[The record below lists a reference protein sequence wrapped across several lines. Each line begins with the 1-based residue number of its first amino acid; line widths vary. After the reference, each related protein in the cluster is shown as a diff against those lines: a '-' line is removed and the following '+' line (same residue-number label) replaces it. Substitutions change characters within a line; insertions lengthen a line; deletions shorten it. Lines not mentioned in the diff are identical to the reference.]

1 MNLGNI
7 ITSKRIEKQLTQEQ
21 LAKQMGVEKDTI
33 TEWEDDKEYPD
44 MDSLIVLVKLLGISL
59 DSLFLTN
66 NSTLLTAIMKKSN
79 RKTLQ
84 LATLISLIT
93 LSILLAILLFSLLK
107 DESKLIVSI
116 LIIIGELVNLSALAH
131 YIKKLS

>member
-33 TEWEDDKEYPD
+33 AEWEDDKEYPD
-44 MDSLIVLVKLLGISL
+44 MDSLIVLAKLLGISL

-66 NSTLLTAIMKKSN
+66 NSNLLTAIMKKSN

>member
-21 LAKQMGVEKDTI
+21 LAKQMGVEKDI
-33 TEWEDDKEYPD
+33 IAEWEDDREYPD
-44 MDSLIVLVKLLGISL
+44 MDSLIILAKLLGISL

-84 LATLISLIT
+84 FATLISLIT

>member
-33 TEWEDDKEYPD
+33 ADWEDDKEYPD
-44 MDSLIVLVKLLGISL
+44 MDSLIVLAKLLDISL

-84 LATLISLIT
+84 IATLISLIT

>member
-33 TEWEDDKEYPD
+33 AEWEDNKEYPD
-44 MDSLIVLVKLLGISL
+44 MDSLIVLAKLLGISL

-116 LIIIGELVNLSALAH
+116 LIVIGELVNLSALAH

>member
-33 TEWEDDKEYPD
+33 AEWEDDKEYPD

>member
-33 TEWEDDKEYPD
+33 AEWEDDKEYPD
-44 MDSLIVLVKLLGISL
+44 MDSLIVLAKLLGISL

-84 LATLISLIT
+84 FATLISLIT

>member
-33 TEWEDDKEYPD
+33 AEWEDDKEYPD
-44 MDSLIVLVKLLGISL
+44 MDSLIVLAKLLGISL

>member
-33 TEWEDDKEYPD
+33 AEWEDDKEYPD
-44 MDSLIVLVKLLGISL
+44 MDSLIVLAKLLGISL

-116 LIIIGELVNLSALAH
+116 LIVIGELVNLSALAH

>member
-33 TEWEDDKEYPD
+33 AEWEDDKEYPD
-44 MDSLIVLVKLLGISL
+44 MDSLIVLAKLLDISL

-116 LIIIGELVNLSALAH
+116 LIVIGELVNLSALAH

>member
-1 MNLGNI
+1 MDLGNI

-33 TEWEDDKEYPD
+33 AEWEDDKEYPD
-44 MDSLIVLVKLLGISL
+44 MDSLIVLAKLLGISL

-84 LATLISLIT
+84 FATLISLIT

>member
-44 MDSLIVLVKLLGISL
+44 MDSLIVLAKLLGISL

-84 LATLISLIT
+84 FATLISLIT

>member
-33 TEWEDDKEYPD
+33 AEWEDDKEYPD
-44 MDSLIVLVKLLGISL
+44 MDSLIVLAKLLDISL

>member
-21 LAKQMGVEKDTI
+21 LAKQMGVEKDI
-33 TEWEDDKEYPD
+33 IAEWEDDREYPD
-44 MDSLIVLVKLLGISL
+44 MDSLIVLAKLLGISL

-84 LATLISLIT
+84 FATLISLIT